1 MTSSNVIEL
10 HDIAKTF
17 TDRAEPTV
25 ALTGV
30 NLTIA
35 PGEFVAIIGPSG
47 SGKSTLMNI
56 IGLLDN
62 PTQGQYLLDGQEVAG
77 LSDRKLSHV
86 RRDKIGFIFQSFN
99 LLPRLSVRANVE
111 LPMVYARLP
120 KRQRKARALE
130 LLDLVGLKD
139 RANYRPN
146 QISGGQTQRV
156 AIARALA
163 NQPSLILADE
173 PTGNLDTKSSTAI
186 IAELRRLN
194 QETGATIV
202 IVTHN
207 PEIAEL
213 TDRTI
218 TVRDGRVVSDTSNQP
233 PAAVTG
239 THTPTDT
246 PEPIKPPKP
255 HRPTAPATQ
264 RHRGHNLD
272 TLSGGHNS

>member
-1 MTSSNVIEL
+1 MIDQIEQNVIEL
-10 HDIAKTF
+10 HGIAKTF

-30 NLTIA
+30 ELTIA

-56 IGLLDN
+56 IGLLDS
-62 PTQGQYLLDGQEVAG
+62 PSEGQYLLDGQEVAG
-77 LSDRKLSHV
+77 LSDRKLSNV

-120 KRQRKARALE
+120 KSQRKARALH
-130 LLDLVGLKD
+130 LLDLVGIKD
-139 RANYRPN
+139 RAGYRPN

-163 NQPSLILADE
+163 NEPSLILADE
-173 PTGNLDTKSSTAI
+173 PTGNLDSKSSAAI

-218 TVRDGRVVSDTSNQP
+218 TVRDGQIVSDTANK
-233 PAAVTG
+233 PAHPIAA
-239 THTPTDT
+239 D
-246 PEPIKPPKP
+246 PEPETVPETVAPVKPATKP
-255 HRPTAPATQ
+255 HRP
-264 RHRGHNLD
+264 RGHSID
-272 TLSGGHNS
+272 TLSGGHHS